1 MLADVSLQIGEH
13 ALIIELRGVNSDHH
27 ETFVCIFLMPLLG

>member
-13 ALIIELRGVNSDHH
+13 ALIIELRGVNSDQS
-27 ETFVCIFLMPLLG
+27 CSK